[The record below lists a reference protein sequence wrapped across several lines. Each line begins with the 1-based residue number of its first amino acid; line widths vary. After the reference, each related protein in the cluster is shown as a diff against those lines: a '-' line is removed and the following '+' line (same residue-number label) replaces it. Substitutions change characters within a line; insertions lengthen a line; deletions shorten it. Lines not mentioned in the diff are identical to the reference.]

1 MTRFE
6 CRILLVDDEAELL
19 EMVGGLLMKEGYRQ
33 VDRAAD
39 CKEALRCTRENE
51 YQLVL
56 LDVMLPD
63 GDGFALLEQLR
74 RLKGSGVLFSNT
86 AEKPPARYPPQS
98 APNFHRTWQS
108 GRFCL
113 HSG

>member
-39 CKEALRCTRENE
+39 CKEALR
-51 YQLVL
+51 
-56 LDVMLPD
+56 
-63 GDGFALLEQLR
+63 
-74 RLKGSGVLFSNT
+74 
-86 AEKPPARYPPQS
+86 
-98 APNFHRTWQS
+98 
-108 GRFCL
+108 
-113 HSG
+113 